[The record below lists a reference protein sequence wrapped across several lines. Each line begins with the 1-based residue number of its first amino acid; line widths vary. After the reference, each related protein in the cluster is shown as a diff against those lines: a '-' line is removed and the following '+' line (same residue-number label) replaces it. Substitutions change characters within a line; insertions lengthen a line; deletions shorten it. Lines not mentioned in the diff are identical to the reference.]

1 MLQAIMTTL
10 LIVLSLA
17 VALRPPKDDQ
27 LIVRRPYNNRHS
39 DATAAREDW
48 LG

>member
-1 MLQAIMTTL
+1 MLPAITTTL

-27 LIVRRPYNNRHS
+27 LIGRRPYNNRSS
-39 DATAAREDW
+39 DATAARQDW